1 MASIFG
7 SLFAYGSFIPKL
19 SGRKIILFG
28 KRVVV
33 S

>member
-19 SGRKIILFG
+19 SGRKVIIFG
-28 KRVVV
+28 KKVIGN
-33 S
+33 